1 MNIAL
6 AGAVLTA
13 SLLGSTHCAGMCGAF
28 AAFAASPDRNEQPV
42 SRRALNAAY
51 NAGRLA
57 TYLAF
62 GAIAGSIGAAFDLG
76 GSLIGVQRVAGL
88 VAAGLMIG
96 VGVLALLKHFGVR
109 IGRVPVP
116 GFVLRLAEAGHVR
129 AFGLRP
135 LPRAFAIGL
144 LTTFLP
150 CGWLYTFVIASA
162 GTAHPLLG
170 ALMMATFWLGTLP
183 VMMAVGLGAQYLT
196 GSMRRYLPLVTNL
209 ALIATAMWM
218 VVARISAPIVPGRLT
233 AIDWRD
239 PGADLRSRSASE
251 ACPLCDHSTKPEV
264 AP

>member
-1 MNIAL
+1 MIIAL

-28 AAFAASPDRNEQPV
+28 AAFAASPDESERPV
-42 SRRALNAAY
+42 SRPALNGAY

-57 TYLAF
+57 TYLTF
-62 GAIAGSIGAAFDLG
+62 GALAGSIGAAFELG
-76 GSLIGVQRVAGL
+76 GSLIGVQRVASL
-88 VAAGLMIG
+88 LAAGLMIG
-96 VGVLALLKHFGVR
+96 VGGIALFKHFGVR
-109 IGRVPVP
+109 IGRAPIP
-116 GFVLRLAEAGHVR
+116 GFVLRLAQAGHIM
-129 AFGLRP
+129 AFGLPP

-196 GSMRRYLPLVTNL
+196 GSMRRHLPLVTNL

-218 VVARISAPIVPGRLT
+218 VLARITSPIVPERLT

-239 PGADLRSRSASE
+239 PGADLRSRVPGD
-251 ACPLCDHSTKPEV
+251 ACPLCDHTDKPR
-264 AP
+264 ASQ